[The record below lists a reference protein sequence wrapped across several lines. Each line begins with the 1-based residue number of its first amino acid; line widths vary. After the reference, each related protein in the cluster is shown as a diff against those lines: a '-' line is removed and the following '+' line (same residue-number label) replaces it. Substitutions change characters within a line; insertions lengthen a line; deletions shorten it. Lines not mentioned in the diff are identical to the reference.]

1 MVIYSGFSHEKW
13 WFSIAMLVYQRVIHY
28 VLNHGFLIFLGLFLI
43 LWYIIRCTCPSD
55 NFWIGLGGT
64 FPRAPSMPRARTGEH
79 PFRLWREAHLPCSCL
94 LTSCLWEEVLDHC
107 NWSTSPGRVFT
118 VPFSFES
125 MFNIANLPKLCPEK
139 QSNIIQLYNIDTKPS
154 KIIWNHLK
162 HVKSSKTN

>member
-13 WFSIAMLVYQRVIHY
+13 WSSIAMLVYQRVIHY

-43 LWYIIRCTCPSD
+43 LGAHAQVTTFGLAWGVPTLGLQACQGHGPGSTPFGFEGKHACHAAAYWPLASGRKS
-55 NFWIGLGGT
+55 WITATDPLLQ
-64 FPRAPSMPRARTGEH
+64 AV
-79 PFRLWREAHLPCSCL
+79 CSQL
-94 LTSCLWEEVLDHC
+94 FLFH
-107 NWSTSPGRVFT
+107 
-118 VPFSFES
+118 PFSFES